1 MKKKENKN
9 SHQQNKRLKCQ
20 ISILLRTYLQKT
32 TTDLNIFLSNVDC
45 ILKKGS
51 HMKNNWQTFFCWL
64 LLHSE
69 NYLKKIIMKK

>member
-32 TTDLNIFLSNVDC
+32 TTDLNIFCQMWIVS
-45 ILKKGS
+45 
-51 HMKNNWQTFFCWL
+51 
-64 LLHSE
+64 
-69 NYLKKIIMKK
+69 